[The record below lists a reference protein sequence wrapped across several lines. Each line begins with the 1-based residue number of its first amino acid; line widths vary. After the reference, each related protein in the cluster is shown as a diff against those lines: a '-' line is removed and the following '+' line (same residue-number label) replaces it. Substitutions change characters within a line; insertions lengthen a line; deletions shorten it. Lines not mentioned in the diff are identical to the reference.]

1 MLSSINRGKGSNLK
15 EKDQQEL
22 LRKASDTD
30 LLSIYTHMHIPPYTK
45 IRLAIKSK
53 AS

>member
-1 MLSSINRGKGSNLK
+1 MPSIIGGKDSNLK
-15 EKDQQEL
+15 EYDQQEL
-22 LRKASDTD
+22 LRKVSDTD

-45 IRLAIKSK
+45 IQLAIKSK